1 MKNLIKAVACFAF
14 IVSSCGTRHTSKSST
29 ALNFT
34 GKDTA
39 IIVADAATADH
50 AASHEEEKR
59 EATNAYTTGGGTLT
73 PINPDKPM
81 LITSPEGKTTT
92 VQNGTYSWNT
102 TQGTQHSTETGK
114 KSDTLVRIAI
124 THSKAATGKQI
135 AIDQVIATKVTQRKG
150 AATTVQFWVGLAIG
164 ACILIWF
171 LWFVIYK
178 KQHNENS

>member
-14 IVSSCGTRHTSKSST
+14 IISSCGTRHTSKSST
-29 ALNFT
+29 AVNLT

-39 IIVADAATADH
+39 NIVADASTSDN
-50 AASHEEEKR
+50 AASHEEVKR
-59 EATNAYTTGGGTLT
+59 EATNAYNSGSGTLT

-81 LITSPEGKTTT
+81 LIISPEGKTTT

-102 TQGTQHSTETGK
+102 TQGTQNSTETGK

-124 THSKAATGKQI
+124 THNKAATGKQI
-135 AIDQVIATKVTQRKG
+135 AIDQETAIKATERKG
-150 AATTVQFWVGLAIG
+150 AATTVQFWVGLAIS

-171 LWFVIYK
+171 LWFIYK
-178 KQHNENS
+178 KQHNENT